1 MTNLKSLLY
10 AKNQGDKNFDAY
22 SFLTMEKINQF
33 RNEFY
38 KVLLEL
44 FAFYKE
50 LVRKDSYGD
59 TTFDVK
65 NFLQMSNKEF
75 RQFYQ
80 DFFYA
85 NTDKYDNKLNN
96 QVFLNFISK
105 QNVASDK

>member
-1 MTNLKSLLY
+1 MTNLKNLLY
-10 AKNQGDKNFDAY
+10 SKQQGDKSFDAY
-22 SFLTMEKINQF
+22 SFLTMDKINQF

-50 LVRKDSYGD
+50 LVRKDEYGD

-65 NFLQMSNKEF
+65 NFLQMSNREF

-85 NTDKYDNKLNN
+85 NTEKHDKLNN

-105 QNVASDK
+105 

>member
-1 MTNLKSLLY
+1 MANLRNLLY
-10 AKNQGDKNFDAY
+10 SKNMNDKNFDAY
-22 SFLTMEKINQF
+22 AFLTMEKINAF

-44 FAFYKE
+44 FAFYKD
-50 LVRKDSYGD
+50 LVRKDQQFGEV
-59 TTFDVK
+59 TFDVK

-85 NTDKYDNKLNN
+85 NCDGKHDKLNN

-105 QNVASDK
+105 